1 MTDEAAAAAVAGA
14 DAEAPTDEA
23 ATATAAEKKRLAR
36 EAKEKRQEKRQVALV
51 WQGVLESMLTTCPG
65 HHHFLLLGMS
75 DKDSADAPAP
85 PPSLW
90 SLLSE
95 LFKMPAD
102 NTAFCKVL
110 TTFL

>member
-1 MTDEAAAAAVAGA
+1 MAGA

-36 EAKEKRQEKRQVALV
+36 EAKEKRQVALV

-65 HHHFLLLGMS
+65 HHHFLSLGMS
-75 DKDSADAPAP
+75 DKDSADAPAL